1 MLHSYPKIY
10 NLGHPAIAEL
20 FSDSVIVEEK
30 IDGSQFSF
38 GLHSDKLFCRSRKID
53 LVLDGPLG
61 MFEEAVGAVKKIA
74 DQLPE
79 GYTFRGEYLK
89 KPKHNGLAYDRI
101 PQNHIMIFDI
111 ERDNQDFM
119 KYLDKFALAKELGFE
134 CVPLLFSGVLTEPSK
149 ILHLMNRTSV
159 LGGQLIEG
167 LVFKNDK
174 RFGRDGKVLRGK
186 HVSEEF
192 KEVQRKEW
200 KKDNKAG
207 KDILQLIGE
216 QYKTEARWNK
226 AIQHLKERNELENSP
241 KDIGILLKEVNR
253 DIEEECAEEIKD
265 KLYKWARKDILR
277 MTIRG
282 LPEWYKQKLLEKQ
295 FEGEQ
300 I

>member
-1 MLHSYPKIY
+1 MLHSYPKVY

-20 FSDSVIVEEK
+20 FSDPVIVEEK

-38 GLHSDKLFCRSRKID
+38 GLHGDKLFCRSRKID

-61 MFEEAVGAVKKIA
+61 MFEEAVEAVKKVV

-89 KPKHNGLAYDRI
+89 KPKHNCLAYDRI
-101 PQNHIMIFDI
+101 PKNHIIIFDVD
-111 ERDNQDFM
+111 RDNQDFL
-119 KYLDKFALAKELGFE
+119 KYLDKFAIAKDLGFE
-134 CVPLLFSGVLTEPSK
+134 CVPLLFSGVITDPSK

-167 LVFKNDK
+167 LVFKNNK
-174 RFGRDGKVLRGK
+174 RFGRDGKALRGK
-186 HVSEEF
+186 YVSEEF
-192 KEVQRKEW
+192 KEVQRAEW
-200 KKDNKAG
+200 KKDNKSG

-226 AIQHLKERNELENSP
+226 AIQHLKERNELENDP
-241 KDIGILLKEVNR
+241 KDIGALLKEVNR
-253 DIEEECAEEIKD
+253 DIEEECQEEIKD

-277 MTIRG
+277 MAIRG
-282 LPEWYKQKLLEKQ
+282 FPEWYKQKLLEKQ

-300 I
+300 K